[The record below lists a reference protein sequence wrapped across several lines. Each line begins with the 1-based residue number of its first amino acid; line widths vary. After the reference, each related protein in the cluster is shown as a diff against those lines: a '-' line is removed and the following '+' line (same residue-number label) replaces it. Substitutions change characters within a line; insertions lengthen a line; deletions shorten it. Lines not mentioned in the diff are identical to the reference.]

1 MSKPRDPNP
10 FRLGLIGA
18 GPWGRNYINTI
29 AGLDGMQLTRLA
41 SRNSESAGL
50 VGSECIINENWQ
62 DLIGAGDLDGI
73 IIASPAYS
81 HADMVMAAIGRGLAV
96 LVEKPMTLS
105 VADAEKILATA
116 QAEDAIVMVD
126 HIHLYSAAWEAVKR
140 EAPALGAIRAISGVA
155 GKWGPFP
162 PSTPVLW
169 EWGSHDI
176 AMCINLMGR
185 PPEIATAT
193 RTDIRDGGETLSVVL
208 GFGDTEARIS
218 IGNLYPEKTRLFTI
232 SFENGELIYDD
243 ALDGSDKVRLKTSP
257 RDPGGTF
264 KLDPGT
270 PLERAVLAFRDAIL
284 RGAPEWDDAVL
295 GAQVVRTLAHLDS
308 MLD

>member
-50 VGSECIINENWQ
+50 VGSECIISENWQ

-81 HADMVMAAIGRGLAV
+81 HADMVIAAIGRGLAV

-140 EAPALGAIRAISGVA
+140 EASALGAIHTISGVA

-169 EWGSHDI
+169 EWGSHDV
-176 AMCINLMGR
+176 AMCINLMDR
-185 PPEIATAT
+185 PPEFATAT
-193 RTDIRDGGETLSVVL
+193 RVEARDGGETLNVVL
-208 GFGDTEARIS
+208 NFGDAEARIA
-218 IGNLYPEKTRLFTI
+218 IGNLYPEKNRLFTI
-232 SFENGELIYDD
+232 SFENGELSYDD
-243 ALDGSDKVRLKTSP
+243 TLDGSDKVRLKTSP
-257 RDPGGTF
+257 QDPGGTF
-264 KLDPGT
+264 KLGPAT
-270 PLERAVLAFRDAIL
+270 PMERALLAFRDAVG
-284 RGAPEWDDAVL
+284 RGAPEWDDAAL
-295 GAQVVRTLAHLDS
+295 GAQVVGILARLDS
-308 MLD
+308 TLD